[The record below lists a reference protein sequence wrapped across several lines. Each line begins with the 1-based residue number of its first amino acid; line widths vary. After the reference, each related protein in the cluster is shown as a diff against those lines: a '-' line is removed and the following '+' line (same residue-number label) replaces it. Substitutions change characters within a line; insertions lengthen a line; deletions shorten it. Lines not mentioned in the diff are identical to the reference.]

1 MRFMCLIYI
10 EPDRMVGMTPADF
23 EKLDNDTIE
32 EDIAIK
38 AAGKLVLATPLQEP
52 NTAITLRQR
61 NGVTRTTDGP
71 FAETKE
77 HLGGVVI
84 IEARDMEE
92 AIALSRDAAILRIA
106 AMEIRPL
113 PETPDVHSKTGEARP
128 VM

>member
-52 NTAITLRQR
+52 KTAITLRQR

-84 IEARDMEE
+84 IEAKDMEE

-113 PETPDVHSKTGEARP
+113 PETADVHSKTGESRP